1 MKKYALLWA
10 FTMTHLAYSQEQV
23 VFMFSTPHNKDTG
36 AKSDLMDFSD
46 RFQEAYQNRLTL
58 AGWLEDGSM
67 VYLLGTPSVPE
78 AREWIE
84 QIGYKESGSVSIEL
98 IPAAIRV
105 NRLCSDNKTLEANY
119 TFIRFDSHITKF
131 NVRNAPQL
139 FKIHDDHLKKIK
151 NTGNVVLEALFA
163 NDDGGVLVLRG
174 KVEQEV
180 IYSDPAVVN
189 GFLSPQIY
197 EMRLTGGSPCDN

>member
-1 MKKYALLWA
+1 MKKYVLLWA

-23 VFMFSTPHNKDTG
+23 VFMFSTSHTKNTAG
-36 AKSDLMDFSD
+36 KSDLMDFSD
-46 RFQEAYQNRLTL
+46 RFLEVYQKRLTL

-67 VYLLGTPSVPE
+67 VYLLGALSVPE

-84 QIGYKESGSVSIEL
+84 QIGYEESGSVSVEL
-98 IPAAIRV
+98 IPATTRV
-105 NRLCSDNKTLEANY
+105 NRLCSDNKTLEAHY

-151 NTGNVVLEALFA
+151 NTGNVVLEVLFA

-174 KVEQEV
+174 EVEREV
-180 IYSDPAVVN
+180 IYSDPSVVN

-197 EMRLTGGSPCDN
+197 EMRLTGGLRCDN